1 MKRKN
6 YKVKVK
12 LIFETTM
19 DHSQTSMQKA
29 QEDVN
34 RVLTDYLKDK
44 KLNILNLFNDRPPH
58 IIYKVEKKDIKKG
71 DIYYATLNPAIGSE
85 QKGER
90 PVVVLQND
98 CGNKYSPTV
107 IVAPLTK
114 IIKKE
119 KLPTH
124 ILIHNNDFL
133 RYNSLILLEQ
143 VRVIDKIRIFA
154 YLGKLTE
161 PQIQK
166 IDKALINVFEID
178 IRRIEREGKDVKKF

>member
-1 MKRKN
+1 MIDHHALYIKLKRKMI
-6 YKVKVK
+6 K
-12 LIFETTM
+12 
-19 DHSQTSMQKA
+19 S
-29 QEDVN
+29 
-34 RVLTDYLKDK
+34 
-44 KLNILNLFNDRPPH
+44 
-58 IIYKVEKKDIKKG
+58 DIKKG

-124 ILIHNNDFL
+124 ILIHSNDFL
-133 RYNSLILLEQ
+133 MYNSLILLEQ
-143 VRVIDKIRIFA
+143 IRVIDKSRIISYMGSLLDYQLDKVNRALADVFDFDIIS
-154 YLGKLTE
+154 YLKTYGIGE
-161 PQIQK
+161 NYVQK
-166 IDKALINVFEID
+166 
-178 IRRIEREGKDVKKF
+178 KKRLYSNYYSE

>member
-1 MKRKN
+1 MIDHHALYIKLKRKMI
-6 YKVKVK
+6 K
-12 LIFETTM
+12 
-19 DHSQTSMQKA
+19 S
-29 QEDVN
+29 
-34 RVLTDYLKDK
+34 
-44 KLNILNLFNDRPPH
+44 
-58 IIYKVEKKDIKKG
+58 DIKKG
-71 DIYYATLNPAIGSE
+71 DIYYASLNPAIGSE
-85 QKGER
+85 QRGER

-143 VRVIDKIRIFA
+143 IRVIDKSRIISYMGSLLDYQLDKVNRALVDVFDFDVIS
-154 YLGKLTE
+154 YLKTYGIGE
-161 PQIQK
+161 NYVQK
-166 IDKALINVFEID
+166 
-178 IRRIEREGKDVKKF
+178 KKRLYSNYYSE

>member
-1 MKRKN
+1 MIDHHTLYIKLKRKMI
-6 YKVKVK
+6 K
-12 LIFETTM
+12 
-19 DHSQTSMQKA
+19 S
-29 QEDVN
+29 
-34 RVLTDYLKDK
+34 
-44 KLNILNLFNDRPPH
+44 
-58 IIYKVEKKDIKKG
+58 DIKKG

-124 ILIHNNDFL
+124 T
-133 RYNSLILLEQ
+133 LILLEQ

>member
-1 MKRKN
+1 MIDHHALYIKLKRKMI
-6 YKVKVK
+6 K
-12 LIFETTM
+12 
-19 DHSQTSMQKA
+19 S
-29 QEDVN
+29 
-34 RVLTDYLKDK
+34 
-44 KLNILNLFNDRPPH
+44 
-58 IIYKVEKKDIKKG
+58 DIKKG

-143 VRVIDKIRIFA
+143 IRVIDKSRIISYMGSLLDYQLDKVNRALVDVFDFDIIS
-154 YLGKLTE
+154 YLKTYGIGE
-161 PQIQK
+161 NYVQK
-166 IDKALINVFEID
+166 
-178 IRRIEREGKDVKKF
+178 KKRLYSNYYSK

>member
-1 MKRKN
+1 MIK
-6 YKVKVK
+6 
-12 LIFETTM
+12 
-19 DHSQTSMQKA
+19 S
-29 QEDVN
+29 
-34 RVLTDYLKDK
+34 
-44 KLNILNLFNDRPPH
+44 
-58 IIYKVEKKDIKKG
+58 DIKKG
-71 DIYYATLNPAIGSE
+71 DIYYASLNPAIGSE

-124 ILIHNNDFL
+124 ILIYSNDFL

-143 VRVIDKIRIFA
+143 IRVIDKSRIISYMGSLLDYQLDKVNRALVDVFDFDIIS
-154 YLGKLTE
+154 YLKTYGIGE
-161 PQIQK
+161 NYVQK
-166 IDKALINVFEID
+166 
-178 IRRIEREGKDVKKF
+178 KKRLYSNYYSE

>member
-1 MKRKN
+1 MIDHHALYIKLKRKMI
-6 YKVKVK
+6 K
-12 LIFETTM
+12 
-19 DHSQTSMQKA
+19 S
-29 QEDVN
+29 
-34 RVLTDYLKDK
+34 
-44 KLNILNLFNDRPPH
+44 
-58 IIYKVEKKDIKKG
+58 DIKKG

-124 ILIHNNDFL
+124 ILINSNDFL
-133 RYNSLILLEQ
+133 SYNSLILLEQ
-143 VRVIDKIRIFA
+143 IRVIDKSRIISYMGSLLDYQLDKVNRALVDVFDFDIIS
-154 YLGKLTE
+154 YLKTYGIGE
-161 PQIQK
+161 NYVQK
-166 IDKALINVFEID
+166 
-178 IRRIEREGKDVKKF
+178 KKRLYSNYYSE

>member
-1 MKRKN
+1 MIDHHALYIKLKRKMI
-6 YKVKVK
+6 K
-12 LIFETTM
+12 
-19 DHSQTSMQKA
+19 S
-29 QEDVN
+29 
-34 RVLTDYLKDK
+34 
-44 KLNILNLFNDRPPH
+44 
-58 IIYKVEKKDIKKG
+58 DIKKG

-124 ILIHNNDFL
+124 ILIHSNAFL

-143 VRVIDKIRIFA
+143 IRVIDKSRIISYMGSLLDYQLDKVNRALVDVFDFDIIS
-154 YLGKLTE
+154 YLKTYGIGE
-161 PQIQK
+161 NYVQK
-166 IDKALINVFEID
+166 
-178 IRRIEREGKDVKKF
+178 KKRLYSNYYSK